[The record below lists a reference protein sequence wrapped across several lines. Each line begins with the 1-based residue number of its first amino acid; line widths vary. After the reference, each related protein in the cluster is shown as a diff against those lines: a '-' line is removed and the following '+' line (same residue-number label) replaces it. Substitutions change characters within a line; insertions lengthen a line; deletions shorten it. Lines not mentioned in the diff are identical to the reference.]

1 MMIEVMIL
9 GILLYVILEYNGSIS
24 TNKFIIDNQDI
35 FKKLKEK
42 DYDFYA
48 KARYGDSIDV
58 EASLLS
64 YLNLVISTAY
74 FQ

>member
-42 DYDFYA
+42 LGY
-48 KARYGDSIDV
+48 
-58 EASLLS
+58 
-64 YLNLVISTAY
+64 
-74 FQ
+74 

>member
-35 FKKLKEK
+35 FKKLKK
-42 DYDFYA
+42 KTMIFMQKQDMA
-48 KARYGDSIDV
+48 IQ
-58 EASLLS
+58 LM
-64 YLNLVISTAY
+64 
-74 FQ
+74 

>member
-42 DYDFYA
+42 DYDLYA
-48 KARYGDSIDV
+48 KARYGD
-58 EASLLS
+58 
-64 YLNLVISTAY
+64 
-74 FQ
+74 